1 MAVQQRSKVFE
12 SLRTAGYVALEIGL
26 LYGIFMT
33 IRSFSA
39 GANLGAVFFL
49 SFLYCAVPIF
59 VVAFLIIGAA
69 KLFRDSGPD

>member
-39 GANLGAVFFL
+39 GANLGAVFFI

-59 VVAFLIIGAA
+59 VVAFLIVGMVKFFQDTGAE
-69 KLFRDSGPD
+69 